1 MYLYNSNQIIKKK
14 MKNIAVLILSWILI
28 GSPAYAQK
36 KSKEL
41 LAVKGKV
48 TAFSNY
54 NLSNTEVVS
63 KKTKTT
69 VLTDTLGQ
77 FEIMAPVGDVLSFNA
92 NGFEKNRRKV
102 QKENDP
108 LEVNMIF
115 EESKKSEEI
124 AVAFGH
130 IKKEDLTY
138 ALEYY
143 SDMNSDFTKY
153 TTMEQLLQTELVGS
167 QVLLQGGG
175 LRVYLRGSETTTG
188 ISGFDHAALFVL
200 DGVPTDRI
208 DHLNPKD
215 IKSVTLL
222 KGSEANLYGSRG
234 AFGAVLI
241 ETK

>member
-1 MYLYNSNQIIKKK
+1 
-14 MKNIAVLILSWILI
+14 MKNIAFLILAGILI
-28 GSPAYAQK
+28 SAPVYSQK

-41 LAVKGKV
+41 MAVKGKV

-54 NLSNTEVVS
+54 NLSNTEVIS

-69 VLTDTLGQ
+69 VRTDTLGQ
-77 FEIMAPVGDVLSFNA
+77 FEIMAPAGDMLTFSA
-92 NGFEKNRRKV
+92 YGFEKNRRKV
-102 QKENDP
+102 QKDNEP

-115 EESKKSEEI
+115 EEGQKNEEI
-124 AVAFGH
+124 AVAYGH
-130 IKKEDLTY
+130 IRKEDLTY
-138 ALEYY
+138 ALEHY
-143 SDMNSDFTKY
+143 SDLNSDFTKY
-153 TTMEQLLQTELVGS
+153 TSMEQLLQTELVGA
-167 QVLLQGGG
+167 QVLSQGGA
-175 LRVYLRGSETTTG
+175 LKVFLRGAEQSTG

-215 IKSVTLL
+215 VKSVTLL